1 MNRSALISVQGLDR
15 LIQAL
20 RRDGHEV
27 IGPVRRDGA
36 IVYDR
41 IGSVADLPAGWTDEH
56 GPGHYRLR
64 RREDAALFGY
74 VVGPHSWKNHLH
86 LPRRRL
92 WRARRHDGRVE
103 IVPQAQETPK
113 LAFIGVRSCDLHA
126 IGIQD
131 RVFIAPEHRDEV
143 YLQRREAAFVVAV
156 NCTEARQSCF
166 CASMRTGPRASDGFD
181 LALTELLDGDRH
193 DFLVEAGSERGARL
207 LEASGLPEPDEAG
220 DGDRELADALHA
232 RAVAQMGRRLDTT
245 GLKERLQASPEHPL
259 WDEVASRCLA
269 CANCTMVCPTC
280 FCTGV
285 SDSSDLDGVHAERW
299 LRWDSCF
306 NPGYAYVHGGSLRP
320 SIRARYRQWL
330 THKLANWIDQFGVSG
345 CVGCGRC
352 ISWCPAGIDIT
363 EEATA
368 LREGVASGSTTT

>member
-1 MNRSALISVQGLDR
+1 MSVQGLDR

-27 IGPVRRDGA
+27 IGPVRRDDA

-41 IGSVADLPAGWTDEH
+41 IGSVGDLPAGWTDEH
-56 GPGHYRLR
+56 APGRYRLR
-64 RREDAALFGY
+64 RRDDAALFGY
-74 VVGPHSWKNHLH
+74 VVGPHSWKNQLH
-86 LPRRRL
+86 PPRRRL
-92 WRARRHDGRVE
+92 WRARRHDGMVE
-103 IVPQAQETPK
+103 IVAQPEETPK

-143 YLQRREAAFVVAV
+143 YRTRREEAFVVAV
-156 NCTEARQSCF
+156 NCSEARQSCF
-166 CASMRTGPRASDGFD
+166 CASMRTGPRASGGFD
-181 LALTELLDGDRH
+181 LALTELLDGNRH
-193 DFLVEAGSERGARL
+193 DFFVEVGSERGARL
-207 LEASGLPEPDEAG
+207 LDAVGAPETRAASGE
-220 DGDRELADALHA
+220 DRELANALGE
-232 RAVAQMGRRLDTT
+232 RAVAQMGRRLDTD
-245 GLKERLQASPEHPL
+245 GLKERLQASSEHSR
-259 WDEVASRCLA
+259 WDEVANRCLA

-280 FCTGV
+280 FCTSV
-285 SDSSDLDGVHAERW
+285 SDASDLDGTHAERW

-330 THKLANWIDQFGVSG
+330 THKLAHWIDQFGVSG

-368 LREGVASGSTTT
+368 LRDGVAAGSTTT